1 MYAAQMPLFDTE
13 LREMEP
19 TESLLDRIRE
29 AATSQLANFGLPDDV
44 WKEILSIEK
53 DYLEAWHGTDQWFQ
67 DLEELEKR
75 WGRFSTPRF
84 SLQERRCEMPL
95 NLNMSFAA
103 KVLTLLEQA
112 FNVKLSNPYE
122 NRSYPAAA
130 FLKQETS
137 ARDLVSNFQNELG
150 GDWVACGLEQEHQ
163 RFLDNALR
171 NESRITGKS
180 VVVFGFVYWEEWV
193 GVRRISFKGWKH
205 DLTIL
210 TQALCRFMEDR
221 REEQPLFDY
230 HTIREISPGEEIEAF
245 GCCLRFQA
253 NGGVRI
259 TFPDK
264 ARARSFWETWVS
276 P

>member
-1 MYAAQMPLFDTE
+1 MTQMVLFETDLEDTK
-13 LREMEP
+13 R
-19 TESLLDRIRE
+19 SDNLLDRIRE
-29 AATSQLANFGLPDDV
+29 AASSQLANFGLADDV
-44 WKEILSIEK
+44 WEEILSIEK

-67 DLEELEKR
+67 DLEELGKR
-75 WGRFSTPRF
+75 WGRFATPRI
-84 SLQERRCEMPL
+84 SVQERRSEVPL
-95 NLNMSFAA
+95 KLNMSFAA

-112 FNVKLSNPYE
+112 FNVKLPNPYE
-122 NRSYPAAA
+122 NPSYPPPA

-137 ARDLVSNFQNELG
+137 AGYLVSRFQSELG
-150 GDWVACGLEQEHQ
+150 GDWAAGGYEQEHQ
-163 RFLDNALR
+163 RFLETLIDD
-171 NESRITGKS
+171 SKRITGKS

-193 GVRRISFKGWKH
+193 GRRRISFKGRKH

-210 TQALCRFMEDR
+210 TQALCRFMEDK
-221 REEQPLFDY
+221 REELPLFNY
-230 HTIREISPGEEIEAF
+230 QTIREISPGEEIEAF